1 MTGPQDP
8 AAAGG
13 GRLRADRADREQVIE
28 TLKDAYV
35 QGRLTID
42 ELDARAGRALAS
54 QTQADLAALTA
65 DLPASPAALTADLPA
80 SPAAL
85 TADLPASPA
94 AAPPALPPARARRRQ
109 PLARAAAGSGACLVF
124 ALGAVL
130 FAAHVLDPDGL
141 GNPYHPWSMLCALAA
156 FAAGCA
162 ALCIAVN
169 GASTSLEQ
177 RRSRR
182 QLPPGPGGH
191 GLDGE
196 ENGGAGRGQVPHG
209 GAGRG
214 PVPHGPSDGQAS
226 RAELRAHESRQR
238 RRHVPARVGRA
249 SRGARPTPGAA

>member
-1 MTGPQDP
+1 MAAGRQLRYALVHIARVGVPVMTGPQDP

-54 QTQADLAALTA
+54 QTQADL
-65 DLPASPAALTADLPA
+65 AALTADLPA

-209 GAGRG
+209 PR
-214 PVPHGPSDGQAS
+214 DGQAS

-249 SRGARPTPGAA
+249 PRGARPTPGAA